1 MCRSFARTLYLYGK
15 AGCDGWELWG
25 VLAYNGGDCTHSIM
39 PANREEAFNINLLA
53 CRFTV
58 VQEWRLVQP
67 EEDGTATLSALLDI
81 ADLDANY
88 SMKDLFGSDSDNE
101 EMSLIAQQLQGSDGV
116 QAAPVGL
123 ALVNQFTPPSGG
135 AEVHSF
141 DLYALLTSL
150 EIEKVKSELTK
161 LFPDLEAEYTTDEV
175 MAALEPY
182 LEDGRITLD
191 DSSGHVKVY
200 NIHLVRYE

>member
-1 MCRSFARTLYLYGK
+1 MTS
-15 AGCDGWELWG
+15 
-25 VLAYNGGDCTHSIM
+25 LA
-39 PANREEAFNINLLA
+39 E
-53 CRFTV
+53 
-58 VQEWRLVQP
+58 
-67 EEDGTATLSALLDI
+67 
-81 ADLDANY
+81 
-88 SMKDLFGSDSDNE
+88 
-101 EMSLIAQQLQGSDGV
+101 
-116 QAAPVGL
+116 
-123 ALVNQFTPPSGG
+123 
-135 AEVHSF
+135 
-141 DLYALLTSL
+141 L